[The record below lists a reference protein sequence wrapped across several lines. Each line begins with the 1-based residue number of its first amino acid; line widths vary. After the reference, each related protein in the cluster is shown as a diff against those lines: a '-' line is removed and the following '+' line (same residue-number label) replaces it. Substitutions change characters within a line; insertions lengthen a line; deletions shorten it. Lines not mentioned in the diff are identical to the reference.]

1 MKSIK
6 QIILAFLL
14 LNASFSFA
22 QSVPQ
27 GFNYQAVARDANG
40 NAKTNQNFGVRL
52 TIRKTSTNG
61 TIVWQEIHSTV
72 TTNGMG
78 QFNLVVGSGVRQGS
92 STVVLFKDIN
102 WNNDSYF
109 LESEIQ
115 QGIAPYTSIANTQL
129 LSVPYSIASSRS
141 DTANVAKFSEWS
153 DYAIYEERYPSGT
166 DLASV
171 VGWNQ
176 RMINSTQ
183 SSNGTNISRTGS
195 SFTLMPGT
203 YYIKGEAFARYTN
216 NNKLTLK
223 DLANNIILTSI
234 GGVANSNYGVS
245 NILPIEGVVVV
256 TVQTTYI
263 LDHYI
268 QSAMATGL
276 GYGSGLPSI
285 DEVYSR
291 IFIQKIK

>member
-153 DYAIYEERYPSGT
+153 DYAIYQEKYATGT
-166 DLASV
+166 EIASV
-171 VGWNQ
+171 VNSWNQ
-176 RMINSTQ
+176 RMLNTTQ
-183 SSNGTNISRTGS
+183 SSNGTSISRTGS
-195 SFTLMPGT
+195 TFTLQPGT
-203 YYIKGEAFARYTN
+203 YFIKGKAVSYRSLA
-216 NNKLTLK
+216 NKLCIRDVL
-223 DLANNIILTSI
+223 NNIALS
-234 GGVANSNYGVS
+234 GYSCYSNFTYFGHNLSEV
-245 NILPIEGVVVV
+245 EGVIVV
-256 TVQTTYI
+256 TVPTTYK

-268 QSAMATGL
+268 DNAASDGL
-276 GYGSGLPSI
+276 GNQVGTGD
-285 DEVYSR
+285 DEVYSSV
-291 IFIQKIK
+291 FIQKIK